1 MKIPAS
7 LKEFADDI
15 MKDLPPSPTAF
26 RFRDE
31 ILEHLEDAQEEL
43 ERQIDNP
50 NQIKTKLMQQIGD
63 KATLTESFN
72 DFHRSRSSKWWPVE
86 LLFYAIL
93 FFFGIFTL
101 NLSLMSAYGFG
112 MSLSNL
118 QSIFVIIFS
127 SVIVFMI
134 DYAFFRFVALRL
146 TPHLRSKKG
155 IIGAILL
162 ILLPALA
169 EMILWE
175 YGNYSWDMILLDGL
189 LYGLLWLLILGSM
202 GIAFGFI
209 RPRGKNLLASP
220 SAPRIFFAIFLIL
233 MASDIMASYLGPDND
248 PWLRK
253 AIATFSIVTRAAE
266 DGINGMITI
275 IATYMSLYDIVHQA
289 IYAGIFIA
297 AFTMLGVLITIS
309 ASRAKSQARKDWQRA
324 IGIAI
329 FIYGLCQLLPL
340 SQIPEPQLEWQM
352 PVTEVSK
359 EIEQGELG
367 VFYSYAKT
375 MNTLARY
382 PYYSVCMNDDLFTT
396 TSISGWNR
404 YKIDVK
410 NLSLSEWYPPIAAE
424 KINGRDE
431 MAAGEECRNYSPIPE
446 GFECLDE
453 NNDKIEPQVTSDID
467 ESGKEFTMDYIQEC
481 HRLVYKG
488 RTIFEESYDGSAGSI
503 EDIKLSDNKQWVMIN
518 ISNGQTYDQG
528 DPYFYGSH
536 NLYLV
541 DLRDGQNS
549 L

>member
-1 MKIPAS
+1 MKTPAS
-7 LKEFADDI
+7 FKEFADDI
-15 MKDLPPSPTAF
+15 LKDLPPSPIAL

-50 NQIKTKLMQQIGD
+50 NQIKTKLMQRIGN

-72 DFHRSRSSKWWPVE
+72 DFHRSRFAKWWPAE
-86 LLFYAIL
+86 LLFYAIF
-93 FFFGIFTL
+93 FFFGIFTM
-101 NLSLMSAYGFG
+101 NLSLMSAYGFS

-118 QSIFVIIFS
+118 QSIFVIMLS
-127 SVIVFMI
+127 SVIVFVI

-146 TPHLRSKKG
+146 TPHLDSKKKM
-155 IIGAILL
+155 IGAILL
-162 ILLPALA
+162 MLLPVLA
-169 EMILWE
+169 EIMLW
-175 YGNYSWDMILLDGL
+175 GYSLADWESISTIGL
-189 LYGLLWLLILGSM
+189 MGLLILGSM

-233 MASDIMASYLGPDND
+233 MASDILASYLGPDND

-266 DGINGMITI
+266 TGINGLVTI
-275 IATYMSLYDIVHQA
+275 VATYMSLYDIIPQT

-297 AFTMLGVLITIS
+297 AFALLGILIAAS
-309 ASRAKSQARKDWQRA
+309 ASRAKSPIRKDWHRI

-340 SQIPEPQLEWQM
+340 SRIPEPQLEWQL
-352 PVTEVSK
+352 PATEISEK
-359 EIEQGELG
+359 IERGELG
-367 VFYSYAKT
+367 MFYDYAKT
-375 MNTLARY
+375 ANTLAQN
-382 PYYSVCMNDDLFTT
+382 PYYSVCMSDNIFTIT
-396 TSISGWNR
+396 PTSMWRRYVMDVSG
-404 YKIDVK
+404 
-410 NLSLSEWYPPIAAE
+410 LSLPEQNPLLISK
-424 KINGRDE
+424 KINGRDDLTAE
-431 MAAGEECRNYSPIPE
+431 EECRNYSPFPE

-453 NNDKIEPQVTSDID
+453 NNDKIEPQVTSDVD
-467 ESGKEFTMDYIQEC
+467 ESGKEFIMNFTQEC
-481 HRLVYKG
+481 HKLVYKDQ
-488 RTIFEESYDGSAGSI
+488 TIFEESYVHSAGSI
-503 EDIKLSDNKQWVMIN
+503 EDIKLSDNKQWVMLN
-518 ISNGQTYDQG
+518 ISDGQMYDQG

-541 DLRDGQNS
+541 DLRDVGQDS